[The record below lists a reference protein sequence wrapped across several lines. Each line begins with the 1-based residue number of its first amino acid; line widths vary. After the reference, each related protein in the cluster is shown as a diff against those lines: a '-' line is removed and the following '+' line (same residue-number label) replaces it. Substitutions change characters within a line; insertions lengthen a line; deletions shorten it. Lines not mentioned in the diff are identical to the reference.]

1 VANIKPFRA
10 IRPVPELVAQVAAL
24 PYDVMNSEEARELV
38 KDNPYSF
45 LRIDKAEV
53 DLDPAIDL
61 YDSRVYEQA
70 ALNLKLFRQEGIL
83 LQDDRPNLYLYQLI
97 MNGRPQTGLVFCVSI
112 DDYLNDVIKKHE
124 FTRADKEADRIK
136 HVDVCNAHT
145 GPILMTYRSQ
155 QEVEECMTGWMQRQD
170 PVYDFTA
177 EDGVIHRAWI
187 IDDEET
193 IKQLI
198 GIFAQIEP
206 LYIADG
212 HHRSASAVKVGLKR
226 REVNPHYTGE
236 EEYNYFLAVA
246 FPHRQ
251 LQIFDYNRVVKDL
264 NGLSVTGFLERVRD
278 NFSVEL
284 AGQQPFAPDGPHVF
298 GMYLE
303 DRWYRLRAKAGT
315 FDENHPVE
323 ALDVSILQNN
333 LLKPILG
340 INDPRTDERI
350 DFVGGIRGLGEL
362 EKRVRQGMAVAFSM
376 YPTTVEELMKI
387 ADAGQV
393 MPPKST
399 WFEPKLRSGLFIH
412 ELD

>member
-1 VANIKPFRA
+1 MAKIRPFRA
-10 IRPVPELVAQVAAL
+10 IRPVLERVAQVAAL
-24 PYDVMNSEEARELV
+24 PYDVMSSEEARELV

-53 DLDPAIDL
+53 DLDPSVDL

-70 ALNLKLFRQEGIL
+70 AHNLKQFRREGIL
-83 LQDDRPNLYLYQLI
+83 LQDDRPNLYLYRLV
-97 MNGRPQTGLVFCVSI
+97 MDDHPQTGLVFCASI

-124 FTRADKEADRIK
+124 FTRADKEQDRIK

-155 QEVEECMTGWMQRQD
+155 GQVEEYMEAWMKKRE

-177 EDGVIHRAWI
+177 EDGVIHRVWI
-187 IDDEET
+187 IDDEQ
-193 IKQLI
+193 IIGQLVAL
-198 GIFAQIEP
+198 FAQVES

-226 REVNPHYTGE
+226 REANPGYTGE

-246 FPHRQ
+246 FPHQQ
-251 LQIFDYNRVVKDL
+251 LQIMAYNRVVKDL
-264 NGLSVTGFLERVRD
+264 NGFTVSEYLEKVREKFTLEIAPQEP
-278 NFSVEL
+278 FSP
-284 AGQQPFAPDGPHVF
+284 GRPHTF

-303 DRWYRLRAKAGT
+303 DRWYQLTAKPGT
-315 FDENHPVE
+315 FDEQDPVE

-333 LLKPILG
+333 LLKPVLG
-340 INDPRTDERI
+340 IDDPRTDERI

-362 EKRVRQGMAVAFSM
+362 ERLVEQGMAVAFSL
-376 YPTTVEELMKI
+376 YPTTVEELMRI
-387 ADAGQV
+387 ADTGQV